1 MINELK
7 NNIRVE
13 IEIVRELYRF
23 SEQAK
28 SGNPEERR
36 IYSEMVSSLR
46 KRIKL
51 VNNSLPEIIKEISLT
66 KKLVPEKKIEDN
78 KSEVSFGR
86 KPSKVESPTIVL
98 AGKDKEK
105 YLRELNITESL
116 IKKIARTEKK
126 SGKGKKKYK
135 KASKFG
141 KYSNKYFLETSN
153 KLIKKGYFDNISFDL
168 RKSNLNILTST
179 YVSMMLFGMV
189 LSFFASLLLAI
200 FFLFFSVGAN
210 APFVTLYDGN
220 YILRFT
226 KVFWLILAIPIFT
239 GFMFYLY
246 PGAEKKSLGSRI
258 NQELPFAVIHM
269 ASISGSGI
277 QPIEIFKIIGA
288 GEEYKYLGPEIKKIL
303 NQTNIYG
310 YDLTTALRNIALS
323 TPSKKLSEL
332 LGGIGVTIRSGGDI
346 KKFFEKRGE
355 SLLLEYRL
363 EREKYTKATETFMD
377 LYISIVIAA
386 PMVLLML
393 LIMISVSGISIGF
406 SVKDL
411 SIAIVGVVAI
421 INLLFLSFLHFKQP
435 GY

>member
-23 SEQAK
+23 SEQAE
-28 SGNPEERR
+28 SGNPGERR

-66 KKLVPEKKIEDN
+66 KKLVPEKKITDN
-78 KSEVSFGR
+78 KLGVSFGR
-86 KPSKVESPTIVL
+86 KPSKVESPAIVL

-126 SGKGKKKYK
+126 SGKGKKKYR

-153 KLIKKGYFDNISFDL
+153 KLIKKGYFDSISFDL

-200 FFLFFSVGAN
+200 FFLFFSIGLN
-210 APFVTLYDGN
+210 TPFVTLYDGN

-239 GFMFYLY
+239 GFLFYLY

-288 GEEYKYLGPEIKKIL
+288 GDEYKYLGPEIKKIL

-310 YDLTTALRNIALS
+310 YDLTTALRNIAQS

-346 KKFFEKRGE
+346 KRFFEKRGE

-363 EREKYTKATETFMD
+363 EREKYTKTTETFMD

-386 PMVLLML
+386 PMILLML
-393 LIMISVSGISIGF
+393 LIMISVSGINIGF
-406 SVKDL
+406 SVDDL